1 MNISEFIKNV
11 VCGILIGGGA
21 ILPGVSGG
29 VLCVIFKV
37 YQPMM
42 ELLSRPFS
50 AIKKYWKLFLPIGIG
65 AAIGFVGFAKLVGE
79 LFKRYEIQTLLIFI
93 GLIFGTVPMLIK
105 TGRKGD
111 KSTKADLI
119 SLFAAIVILLAVLT
133 LLSRLGSLNLKLDL
147 KWAFISGIIWGLSL
161 VVPGL
166 SSSSIL
172 IFLGLY
178 TDIMSSAGAMNLGII
193 IPLMA
198 GIVVIAVLFAR
209 LVENLFNKHYSI
221 ASHAVVGLVIASTLT
236 IIPFGYFNSI
246 KNIAF
251 SILLIGIGFV
261 GAVYLDKWQ
270 NNKKKSAGID

>member
-1 MNISEFIKNV
+1 MNIGEFIRNI

-42 ELLSRPFS
+42 ELLSRPFT
-50 AIKKYWKLFLPIGIG
+50 AVKKYWRLFFPIGIG
-65 AAIGFVGFAKLVGE
+65 VAIGFVGFAKVVGE

-111 KSTKADLI
+111 KSTKADLM
-119 SLFAAIVILLAVLT
+119 SLFIAFAILLTTLI
-133 LLSRLGSLNLKLDL
+133 LLSRLGSLNLKLDM
-147 KWAFISGIIWGLSL
+147 KWALISGVIWGLSL

-178 TDIMSSAGAMNLGII
+178 EGIMSSVGAMNLGII
-193 IPLMA
+193 APLML
-198 GIVVIAVLFAR
+198 GIVVIAVLLAR
-209 LVENLFNKHYSI
+209 LVESLFNKHFSI
-221 ASHAVVGLVIASTLT
+221 ASHAVVGLVIASTIT
-236 IIPFGYFNSI
+236 IIPFSYFNSLG
-246 KNIAF
+246 NIAF
-251 SILLIGIGFV
+251 AILLMGIGFI